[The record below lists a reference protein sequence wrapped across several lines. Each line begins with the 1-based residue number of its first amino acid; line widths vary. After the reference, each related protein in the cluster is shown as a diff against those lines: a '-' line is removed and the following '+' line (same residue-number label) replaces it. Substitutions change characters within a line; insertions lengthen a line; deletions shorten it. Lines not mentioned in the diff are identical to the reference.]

1 MNFSPQLTKT
11 LAWLAVAVVLAW
23 LIDLFAPV
31 LVPFVVAFAMAYLM
45 HPLVERLCRWRV
57 PRALAVSLALVVLVL
72 GLALLVLL
80 IVPVVTRQV
89 PLIKEQ
95 IPPMLEWLN
104 SQLMPLA
111 SMVGADVGIDVEAVR
126 EMLRTALSGH
136 ETDIVKSL
144 LNSAKIGGSAF
155 MALVGSVVLMP
166 VLAFYLLM
174 DWDAVLS
181 RAMEWVPTAWKQPV
195 QDFAHDV
202 DAVLG
207 QYLRGQGAVMLA
219 LALWYSVALSVVG
232 LKLAIPIGLF
242 TGLAVFVPYLGFGLG
257 LVMAVMAAVLQFQA
271 WPGVL
276 AVAAVYGAGQLIESF
291 WLTPRLVGE
300 AIGLNP
306 IAVIFALMAFGHVM
320 GFVGVLI
327 ALPAS
332 AVLLVALQRLKHSYL
347 SSGLYRS

>member
-1 MNFSPQLTKT
+1 MNLSPALTKS
-11 LAWLAVAVVLAW
+11 LAWLAVAAVLAW
-23 LIDLFAPV
+23 LVGVFAPV
-31 LVPFVVAFAMAYLM
+31 LVPFVVAFAMAYAL
-45 HPLVERLCRWRV
+45 HPMVERLCRWRV
-57 PRALAVSLALVVLVL
+57 PRPVAVSLALVVLVL
-72 GLALLVLL
+72 ALALLVLL
-80 IVPVVTRQV
+80 IVPVVTRQL

-95 IPPMLEWLN
+95 IPPMLEWVN
-104 SQLMPLA
+104 AQLTPLA
-111 SMVGADVGIDVEAVR
+111 TMVGADVGIDVEAVR

-144 LNSAKIGGSAF
+144 LNSARIGGSAF
-155 MALVGSVVLMP
+155 VALVGTVVLMP

-181 RAMEWVPTAWKQPV
+181 RAMEWVPQSWQEPV
-195 QDFAHDV
+195 RGFARDV

-219 LALWYSVALSVVG
+219 LALWYGVALSVVG

-276 AVAAVYGAGQLIESF
+276 AVAAVYGAGQLLESF

-332 AVLLVALQRLKHSYL
+332 AILLVALQRLKRSYL
-347 SSGLYRS
+347 DSSMYRS